1 MLYYYISKENKA
13 FSKTSCEGEEIKMG
27 TIVCQSCLNTID
39 HYEDEKVS
47 VLFSNCCDCNDDVEL
62 DD

>member
-1 MLYYYISKENKA
+1 
-13 FSKTSCEGEEIKMG
+13 MG
-27 TIVCQSCLNTID
+27 TIVCQSCLNTIE

-47 VLFSNCCDCNDDVEL
+47 VLFSNCCTCEHDVEL

>member
-1 MLYYYISKENKA
+1 
-13 FSKTSCEGEEIKMG
+13 MG
-27 TIVCQSCLNTID
+27 TIVCQSCLSTIE

-47 VLFSNCCDCNDDVEL
+47 VLFSNCCTCDEDVEI

>member
-1 MLYYYISKENKA
+1 
-13 FSKTSCEGEEIKMG
+13 MG

-47 VLFSNCCDCNDDVEL
+47 VLFSNCCDCNDDKEL

>member
-1 MLYYYISKENKA
+1 MNV
-13 FSKTSCEGEEIKMG
+13 MG
-27 TIVCQSCLNTID
+27 TIVCQSCLNTIE

-47 VLFSNCCDCNDDVEL
+47 VLFSNCCTCEHDVEL